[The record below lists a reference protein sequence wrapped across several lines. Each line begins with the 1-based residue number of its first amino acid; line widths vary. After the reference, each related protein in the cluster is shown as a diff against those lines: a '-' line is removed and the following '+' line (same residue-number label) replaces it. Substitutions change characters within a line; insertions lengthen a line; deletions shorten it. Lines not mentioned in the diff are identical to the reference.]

1 MMRRSGS
8 PDDVYADDA
17 MRRFAA
23 YSDDPVTVAR
33 NLLGQRLVRVERGRR
48 LAGIIVEVEA
58 YLGARDRAAHT
69 YNGRRTPRN
78 ESMYLGGGHV
88 YVYFTYGLHHC
99 MNVVCGEREEGVAV
113 LLRAIEPT
121 EGLDLMFDRRAA
133 AKRPCDLCS
142 GPGKLTRAL
151 GIDRSQDGLDLRVSR
166 ELFIERRGGR
176 ATITSTPRIGVDY
189 AGAWAKRRLRFLIRG
204 NDHLSRR

>member
-1 MMRRSGS
+1 MK
-8 PDDVYADDA
+8 
-17 MRRFAA
+17 RFKAF
-23 YSDDPVTVAR
+23 SDDPVTVAR
-33 NLLGQRLVRVERGRR
+33 NLLGQRLVRVEGGKR

-58 YLGARDRAAHT
+58 YLGERDRAAHT

-78 ESMYLGGGHV
+78 ESMYLRGGHV
-88 YVYFTYGLHHC
+88 YVYFTYGMHHC
-99 MNVVCGEREEGVAV
+99 INVVCGEREEGVAV

-121 EGLDLMFDRRAA
+121 EGLDLMFARRAA
-133 AKRPCDLCS
+133 AKRPRDLCS

>member
-1 MMRRSGS
+1 M
-8 PDDVYADDA
+8 V
-17 MRRFAA
+17 RFAA
-23 YSDDPVTVAR
+23 FSDDAVTVAR
-33 NLLGQRLVRVERGRR
+33 SLLGQRLVRVLGGQR

-78 ESMYLGGGHV
+78 ESMYLRGGHV
-88 YVYFTYGLHHC
+88 YVYFTYGMHHC
-99 MNVVCGEREEGVAV
+99 MNVVCGERDEGAAV

-121 EGLDLMFDRRAA
+121 EGLDLMFARRTAA
-133 AKRPCDLCS
+133 RRPRDLCS
-142 GPGKLTRAL
+142 GPGKLTMAF

-176 ATITSTPRIGVDY
+176 PTITSTPRIGVDY
-189 AGAWAKRRLRFLIRG
+189 AGPWAKRRLRFLIRG
-204 NDHLSRR
+204 NVHLSRR

>member
-1 MMRRSGS
+1 
-8 PDDVYADDA
+8 

-33 NLLGQRLVRVERGRR
+33 NLLGQRLVRVEGGKR

-69 YNGRRTPRN
+69 YGGRRTPRN

-133 AKRPCDLCS
+133 AKRPRDLCS
-142 GPGKLTRAL
+142 GPAKLTRAF

-166 ELFIERRGGR
+166 ELFIERRESR
-176 ATITSTPRIGVDY
+176 ATITSTRRIGVDY